1 MNSTVFIS
9 EPSSVLEVTV
19 VIFWLE
25 SMFLRKENWFNR
37 LVLKIKQQKAIQLL
51 FVFIKLF

>member
-9 EPSSVLEVTV
+9 EPSSFLEVTV
-19 VIFWLE
+19 VLFWLE